1 MEFEVRNSLLPSEK
15 GVECV
20 KALSWEKKLGIILV
34 ISSASIYLIKFLILG
49 DPLNT
54 YMYVFN
60 ALGFLPI
67 NVLLVTLVINKLL
80 SIRAQRD
87 RLEKV
92 NMVIGMF
99 FSEIGTQMLTY
110 LSDYDS
116 GINKIKGN
124 LLVGDSWTDER
135 FNSVT
140 EILNSHDYKTD
151 SNSIDFAMLHTW
163 LQSKRDFILRL
174 LENPALLEHGSFTE
188 LLRAVSHLID
198 ELSRRNEFADLPESD
213 ILHLTGDVDR
223 VYSNLV
229 IQWLGY
235 MQYLKKNYPY
245 LFSFAIRVNP
255 FDENAS
261 PIVSGATQT

>member
-1 MEFEVRNSLLPSEK
+1 M
-15 GVECV
+15 
-20 KALSWEKKLGIILV
+20 KAVSWEKKLGIILV
-34 ISSASIYLIKFLILG
+34 ISSAVIYLTKFLILG

-67 NVLLVTLVINKLL
+67 NVLFVTLVINKLL

-87 RLEKV
+87 RLEKI

-99 FSEIGTQMLTY
+99 FSEIGTQMLTCF
-110 LSDYDS
+110 SDCDS
-116 GINKIKGN
+116 GIGKIKGN
-124 LLVGDSWTDER
+124 LLVGDSWSDEK
-135 FNSVT
+135 FNSVK
-140 EILNSHDYKTD
+140 EILSAHHYKTD
-151 SNSIDFAMLHTW
+151 SHKIDFEMLHGW

-188 LLRAVSHLID
+188 LLRTVSHLVD
-198 ELSRRNEFADLPESD
+198 ELSRRKEFANLPESD
-213 ILHLTGDVDR
+213 IRHLTEDVNR
-223 VYSNLV
+223 VYGNLAV
-229 IQWLGY
+229 QWLGY

-245 LFSFAIRVNP
+245 LFSFAMRVNP

-261 PIVSGATQT
+261 PIVSQAQTQAGYGS